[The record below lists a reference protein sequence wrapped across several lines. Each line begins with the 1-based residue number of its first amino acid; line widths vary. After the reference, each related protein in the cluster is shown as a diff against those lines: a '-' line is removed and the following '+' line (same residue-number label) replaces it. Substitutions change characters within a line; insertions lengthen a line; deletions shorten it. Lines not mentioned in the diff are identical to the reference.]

1 MEEKVKDS
9 IYVKQPI
16 PKVNDRLAA
25 KLTETKGAKEVL
37 SDQRFSKLFTDK
49 DFEVDEE
56 RQVAQRTKKIAKRTG
71 I

>member
-9 IYVKQPI
+9 IYVKQPL

-25 KLTETKGAKEVL
+25 KLGESKGTQQVL
-37 SDQRFSKLFTDK
+37 SDQRFAKLFTNK
-49 DFEVDEE
+49 EFEVEE
-56 RQVAQRTKKIAKRTG
+56 ELQGAPRNKKIAKKAG